1 MIVLM
6 VVLDAWFLLSF
17 EIGHTMPKLIEDVPY
32 VPAPNKI

>member
-1 MIVLM
+1 MTVLV

-17 EIGHTMPKLIEDVPY
+17 EIGHTMQKLKEDVPY